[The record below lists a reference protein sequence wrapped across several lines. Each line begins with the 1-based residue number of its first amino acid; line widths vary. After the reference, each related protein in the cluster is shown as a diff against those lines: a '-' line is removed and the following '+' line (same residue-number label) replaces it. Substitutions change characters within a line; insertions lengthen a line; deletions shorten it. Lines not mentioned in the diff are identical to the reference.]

1 MDSIRRKF
9 KDLTNSIESEIKV
22 LTDERDTLKNE
33 VYFLNHE
40 RDSPK
45 NYNVERVELDIG
57 GFHFS
62 TSIHTLTNIQSSY
75 FAKLFTTD
83 PSSLLFGERYF
94 IDRDGR
100 LFRHLLNCMRD
111 PENFSLKLKTK
122 QDLDD
127 LRKEA
132 IFYGMEDYVFKHSE
146 FIPET
151 QNWLDEKTIKLVD
164 FSSEHSDRFPAT
176 NVLDYSRTYWLSLPG
191 LITDQHLTFDFGNEA
206 FITKISIKVDNFECT
221 VKDFIIQSTE
231 TEDYKGKDN
240 WIDVKEFQAIVGN
253 SNTNEQF
260 FEGFEFRGRYMRI
273 FCKNNW
279 GPGGGNFIL
288 ITNIKFYGAVAQ

>member
-1 MDSIRRKF
+1 MESIRTKF

-231 TEDYKGKDN
+231 TEDYKGK
-240 WIDVKEFQAIVGN
+240 K
-253 SNTNEQF
+253 
-260 FEGFEFRGRYMRI
+260 
-273 FCKNNW
+273 
-279 GPGGGNFIL
+279 
-288 ITNIKFYGAVAQ
+288 ITGLTLKSFKQ